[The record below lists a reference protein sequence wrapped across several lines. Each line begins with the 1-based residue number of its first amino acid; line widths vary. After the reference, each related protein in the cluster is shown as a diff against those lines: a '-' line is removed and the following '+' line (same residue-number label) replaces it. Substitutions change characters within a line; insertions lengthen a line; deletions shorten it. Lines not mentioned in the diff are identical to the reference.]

1 MGAPASSLLVLAQ
14 RLLQRLSHLNAAAN
28 DDDVDV
34 VGRALQE
41 YVAHIAAHEIA
52 FYAHLVGHFA
62 YLMEYLFVE
71 NLCQF
76 GICV

>member
-1 MGAPASSLLVLAQ
+1 MPSQ
-14 RLLQRLSHLNAAAN
+14 RLRHLYAAAH

-34 VGRALQE
+34 VRGALEE

-52 FYAHLVGHFA
+52 FYAHLVGYFA